1 MIDLWL
7 KEDLENIFSK
17 NIVAVFIDEHTD
29 AEFILDILN
38 KTFNVHQANSEIEE
52 LHVKYLIEKEQPS
65 ATKHVIYTNLAKGDL
80 KYIREYCEVNGCLDI
95 RHLENYIKAK
105 VHKALNLN
113 INLPKDQLITAAK
126 MSIGKDLSYWMDL
139 CHKGS
144 SEIFDLKLELLP
156 FIHDPVLF
164 TKKYD
169 DQLLTT
175 FFQKVNELLGQEY
188 IVKPAQTLADEIVAK
203 MFDGLACNDCEPVL
217 ESVYV
222 QWLNSKEHDGSFE
235 KYLSNYLSKNSNANS
250 LNSNQDIWNINVNH
264 PFKLIDEQW
273 LKAIGKDINNK
284 AVLPNYLAKI
294 SQRDQS
300 KQAQSLNINFWADI
314 KVLLEFDDKNIGYLS
329 NREQCIE
336 FYTKHFHKLDT
347 AIRNLYTEFLN
358 NPEILAPY
366 QDFYKHFVDVFFD
379 KWFKYIEGY
388 QENQTGILQ
397 RIIDENSQKT
407 AIIVGDGVAYELAC
421 EVSKKVS
428 DNFKFTNDII
438 MADLPS
444 LTVNN
449 MSRIYMANG
458 MVDKV
463 QNKREKYLTKQ
474 NPSTEIDYVRLD
486 EVNSEARSG
495 QYLICTYKDIDD
507 MGDKLNNKALK
518 YFPESV
524 DFFAQ
529 QIAVLLNSGYQKVF
543 LITDHGFVL
552 TGMLTDADKITPT
565 LNGQNYVAERYI
577 RTVDKQHSATS
588 YVEIEKQYE
597 EFNYHYFSRT
607 MNPFKTPSVYGF
619 AHGGAAPQ
627 ELITPY
633 FCWERTA
640 ETGGSLNAK
649 FINKAD
655 LKNVSGELYLLKIQ
669 SDDSEDNI
677 FEMERKVYLV
687 KFCGK
692 EQIGKSDVFTL
703 KQGET
708 VNKEYTFDGNNKI
721 EIQLLDAL
729 TKEQLDKAIVKKN
742 NDRDLGGL
750 F

>member
-1 MIDLWL
+1 M
-7 KEDLENIFSK
+7 
-17 NIVAVFIDEHTD
+17 
-29 AEFILDILN
+29 
-38 KTFNVHQANSEIEE
+38 
-52 LHVKYLIEKEQPS
+52 
-65 ATKHVIYTNLAKGDL
+65 
-80 KYIREYCEVNGCLDI
+80 
-95 RHLENYIKAK
+95 
-105 VHKALNLN
+105 
-113 INLPKDQLITAAK
+113 
-126 MSIGKDLSYWMDL
+126 
-139 CHKGS
+139 
-144 SEIFDLKLELLP
+144 
-156 FIHDPVLF
+156 
-164 TKKYD
+164 
-169 DQLLTT
+169 
-175 FFQKVNELLGQEY
+175 
-188 IVKPAQTLADEIVAK
+188 
-203 MFDGLACNDCEPVL
+203 
-217 ESVYV
+217 
-222 QWLNSKEHDGSFE
+222 
-235 KYLSNYLSKNSNANS
+235 
-250 LNSNQDIWNINVNH
+250 
-264 PFKLIDEQW
+264 
-273 LKAIGKDINNK
+273 
-284 AVLPNYLAKI
+284 
-294 SQRDQS
+294 
-300 KQAQSLNINFWADI
+300 
-314 KVLLEFDDKNIGYLS
+314 
-329 NREQCIE
+329 
-336 FYTKHFHKLDT
+336 
-347 AIRNLYTEFLN
+347 
-358 NPEILAPY
+358 
-366 QDFYKHFVDVFFD
+366 FFD

-428 DNFKFTNDII
+428 NNFKFTNDII

-444 LTVNN
+444 ITFNN
-449 MSRIYMANG
+449 MSRIYMENG
-458 MVDKV
+458 MIDEV
-463 QNKREKYLTKQ
+463 QSKREKYLTKQ
-474 NPSTEIDYVRLD
+474 NPSAEIDYVRLD
-486 EVNSEARSG
+486 EVNAEARSG

-507 MGDKLNNKALK
+507 IGDKLNNKALK

-565 LNGQNYVAERYI
+565 LNGQNHVTERYI

-588 YVEIEKQYE
+588 YIEIEKQYK

-649 FINKAD
+649 FTNKAD

-669 SDDSEDNI
+669 ADKSEDNI

-708 VNKEYTFDGNNKI
+708 INKEYTFDGNNEI